1 MLTSLRAL
9 AAMPLADVPPEK
21 VSPGWLGLAVVV
33 VLGVATWL
41 LIRSMN
47 KQLKKIDFDER
58 DTEKPNGA
66 ASGPTDGGEAG

>member
-1 MLTSLRAL
+1 VLISAVP
-9 AAMPLADVPPEK
+9 MPLADVPASK

-33 VLGVATWL
+33 LLGIATWL

-58 DTEKPNGA
+58 DTETGKGGDGGA
-66 ASGPTDGGEAG
+66 RPPDGGETSG